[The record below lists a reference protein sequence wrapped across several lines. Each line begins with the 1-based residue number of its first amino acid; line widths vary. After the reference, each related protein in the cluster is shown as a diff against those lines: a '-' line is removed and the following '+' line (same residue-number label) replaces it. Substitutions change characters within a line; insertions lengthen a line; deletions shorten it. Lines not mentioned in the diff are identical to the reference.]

1 MLSLSQ
7 VNGFAAHNVPP
18 DRRALAPDD
27 AYDSASGGTVVF
39 GPPLRPLVGR
49 FHSARCAVRGA
60 VVLCPPWG
68 YEYVGTYRAFRALAD
83 QLANRGFD
91 VLRYDPD
98 GTGNSWGDDSDE
110 HRVSAWTDSA
120 RHAINFMRDM
130 GHIRPHVVG
139 VRLGATLAVLAAQD
153 VDVETIVLWDP
164 LATKRMVRLLK
175 ASSKLWDDEQ
185 PGADDPQGLVVAGH
199 FLSDQTQSDLLA
211 IDMTGCVPVSASEAL
226 IIADQTPFV
235 ASLTDNL
242 QERGLIVKSIE
253 LPGTTELLDVL
264 AEAAVMPQ
272 LIFEAIIDW
281 IVAHSPTT
289 EVLDREVPRSSTI
302 LRPADDSSFSEHF
315 VRFGDVPLVAV
326 LTVPVAP
333 VMDGVV
339 IMLNNGL
346 ARLVGPAS
354 TWVKWSRAL
363 ARHGIVSLRL
373 DISGLGDSGARPGQR
388 RDEGYA
394 IEAIDDLQVVVAEL
408 VGHGYG
414 PALLAGVCSGAY
426 LSIDAVRWVDDLVG
440 VVSINPW
447 LHHAPDVPGSPER
460 RRRAAR
466 PTQRW
471 LHRSFTTRVGYKLT
485 PMVPPFVW
493 VAMSIARLHPLPS
506 KGVERVARLK
516 PIVIAFW
523 EDDEGVRRLRR
534 QDKAGYRRLRN
545 HSTIEFHEISPG
557 DHSLFSHS
565 FRSSTFDIL
574 LDTARRLLPAA
585 SVVDKADAE

>member
-1 MLSLSQ
+1 LT
-7 VNGFAAHNVPP
+7 
-18 DRRALAPDD
+18 PDD

-39 GPPLRPLVGR
+39 GHPLGPLVGR
-49 FHSARCAVRGA
+49 FHSARSPVRGA

-68 YEYVGTYRAFRALAD
+68 YEFVGTYRAFRALAD
-83 QLANRGFD
+83 QLAKRGFD

-98 GTGNSWGDDSDE
+98 GTGNSWGEDSDE
-110 HRVSAWTDSA
+110 HRVRAWTESVSEA
-120 RHAINFMRDM
+120 VRFMTHL
-130 GHIRPHVVG
+130 GHTRPHVVG
-139 VRLGATLAVLAAQD
+139 VRLGATLALLAAQD
-153 VDVETIVLWDP
+153 VEVGTIVLWDP

-185 PGADDPQGLVVAGH
+185 PSADDAQGLVVAGH
-199 FLSDQTQSDLLA
+199 FLSAQTQSDLIA
-211 IDMTGCVPVSASEAL
+211 IDVTDFVPVSATEVL

-242 QERGLIVKSIE
+242 QEGGLIVKSIE

-264 AEAAVMPQ
+264 AETAVMPQ
-272 LIFEAIIDW
+272 LIFEAIVDW
-281 IVAHSPTT
+281 IVEHSSTT
-289 EVLDREVPRSSTI
+289 EVVEREIPRVSTL
-302 LRPADDSSFSEHF
+302 LRPADNSSFSEHF
-315 VRFGDVPLVAV
+315 VRFGDVPVVAV
-326 LTVPVAP
+326 LTLPDVPI
-333 VMDGVV
+333 MDGVV

-373 DISGLGDSGARPGQR
+373 DISGLGDSGTRSGQR

-394 IEAIDDLQVVVAEL
+394 IEAIDDLQVVVADL
-408 VGHGYG
+408 VDHGYG

-447 LHHAPDVPGSPER
+447 LHHAPDIPGAPAR

-493 VAMSIARLHPLPS
+493 VAMSIAHLHPLPS

-523 EDDEGVRRLRR
+523 ADDEGVRRLRR

-545 HSTIEFHEISPG
+545 HATIEFHEFSPG

-565 FRSSTFDIL
+565 LRSSTFGIL

-585 SVVDKADAE
+585 PVVDTAHPE